1 MDDVVTISCYC
12 KNLYV
17 SLQKTVKQIQR
28 QHRAWF
34 LHANNQQELEPSS
47 QPGSSLRLLQSLTSS
62 CGYLSLQLMLL
73 GIIVER
79 GKIWHQQH
87 LFLQMTGDLQILLVL
102 PICILT
108 ERLSHHASLSV
119 GINHSLHQ
127 GKCQSP
133 DWLFRMVHSNCH
145 KVSIL
150 SSKTC
155 HSWCWHTREIT

>member
-102 PICILT
+102 PTCILT
-108 ERLSHHASLSV
+108 KRLSHHASLSV
-119 GINHSLHQ
+119 GINPFTKENASHLTGYLEWYTATAIKFPYYQVKLAIH
-127 GKCQSP
+127 GVGIPEK
-133 DWLFRMVHSNCH
+133 
-145 KVSIL
+145 
-150 SSKTC
+150 
-155 HSWCWHTREIT
+155 